1 MLYFYL
7 CLHYVTHWR
16 RTYCRPL
23 LIHHLPAC
31 ACTGKQARA
40 HSSQNVELNAQK
52 ACKYVNFLISN
63 YFSVCV
69 WERERRQTTDL
80 EAATRLAMRL
90 TDARRRSKLCWGR
103 SRGKEGEGW
112 GRGEHRGSGTNPF
125 NWPSQDL
132 LHGITLLLAERW
144 NVPFDCNKAAIIVS
158 WGCWWGST
166 SQVHQKQ
173 WR

>member
-1 MLYFYL
+1 MWLTEDGRTAVLYLFITFL
-7 CLHYVTHWR
+7 
-16 RTYCRPL
+16 
-23 LIHHLPAC
+23 
-31 ACTGKQARA
+31 RA
-40 HSSQNVELNAQK
+40 HAQVSK
-52 ACKYVNFLISN
+52 RGHTAVKMLSWMPRRHASMWIFWLAIILV
-63 YFSVCV
+63 SVCV
-69 WERERRQTTDL
+69 RERRQTTDL